1 MSDAVTVSRRAMS
14 VDKAPIFEP
23 YTKVIIYVGT
33 DEEGNPVFF
42 EAGDDSGRTL
52 ETNNEWGTQ
61 EMANNILARLYGF
74 QYQPYTAQGAHVDPS
89 AELGDG
95 VTVNALY
102 SGIYSQD
109 TTFTALMKSDISA
122 PVDEEIDHEYGF
134 ESQTDRAFTRMVRN
148 TKSGIY
154 QNAFEIRSEVQKLTK
169 YIDDENDDQNEEFA
183 SQILQTATSIKATVA
198 SSQKQYDT
206 TDYTITL
213 YGYGVPDTEVYPPR
227 SYNGKYYLNQSNG
240 KLYLSN
246 GASWNY
252 VKDLQLISTKQQAA
266 IDINSGAIAAKVSKE
281 GGVRTSFGWEMNDT
295 SHTWYANNQE
305 VMRLQKSGLTVTGEI
320 RATSG
325 YIGGSTG
332 FEIKSNYIANGMSG
346 RDDTTKNG
354 IYLGID
360 GIALGKGNFK
370 VTSQGELTAKYGNIG
385 GFTIT
390 SSNLYNGKDG
400 RDADTKAGVYV
411 GTNGIALGNGSANHT
426 FKVTNAG
433 AMTVKYG
440 MTSLNDTTNSG
451 VYIGTDGVALGA
463 GNFKVTTRGELT
475 AKSGTIGGLS
485 INASSMYTNNQS
497 DFNGTGEGVHVSQ
510 YGLRLGGTFK
520 VTKAGKVTA
529 SDLAITGGTISIK
542 DGNGNV
548 AFNVSNRGAVSASN
562 LAITGGS
569 ISIKD
574 GNNNVAFS
582 VTNMGKVTAK
592 DISITGGS
600 ISIKDRNG
608 NVFFEIDPEQ
618 GASGSFFVGGTAA
631 GFVLSE
637 NNGRGFGWI
646 EGGAYGQIK
655 AYSVLGGENGQIGYT
670 NHGGLVGANMEYS
683 TISVDYTDSG
693 INTSLGYANV
703 SDDIFNARRT
713 AAYVK
718 CEYLVDSSG
727 YHYGPVNLTI
737 DGTSY
742 RFFAWSGGSP
752 D

>member
-1 MSDAVTVSRRAMS
+1 MSNAVTVSRRAMS

-154 QNAFEIRSEVQKLTK
+154 QNAFEIKSEVQKLTK

-266 IDINSGAIAAKVSKE
+266 IDINSGTIAAKVSKE

-400 RDADTKAGVYV
+400 RDSDTKAGVYV
-411 GTNGIALGNGSANHT
+411 GTNGIALGNGTANHT

-440 MTSLNDTTNSG
+440 MTGLSDTTNSG
-451 VYIGTDGVALGA
+451 VYIGTDGIALGA
-463 GNFKVTTRGELT
+463 GNFKVTTGGALT

-485 INASSMYTNNQS
+485 INASSMYTNSQS
-497 DFNGTGEGVHVSQ
+497 DFNGTGEGVHISQ
-510 YGLRLGGTFK
+510 YGLRLGSTFK

-548 AFNVSNRGAVSASN
+548 AFSVSNRGAVSASN

-670 NHGGLVGANMEYS
+670 NHGGLVGANMEYQAVS
-683 TISVDYTDSG
+683 PDYVSAG
-693 INTSLGYANV
+693 INTSLGYANFANGV
-703 SDDIFNARRT
+703 FSAANT
-713 AAYVK
+713 AQYVK
-718 CEYLVDSSG
+718 CQYLVDSSG

>member
-42 EAGDDSGRTL
+42 EAGDDSGRML

-154 QNAFEIRSEVQKLTK
+154 QNAFEIKSEVQKLTK

-305 VMRLQKSGLTVTGEI
+305 IMRLQKSGLTVTGEI

-332 FEIKSNYIANGMSG
+332 FEIKSNYIANGMTG

-400 RDADTKAGVYV
+400 RDSDTKAGVYV
-411 GTNGIALGNGSANHT
+411 GTNGIALGNGTANHT

-440 MTSLNDTTNSG
+440 MTGLSDTTNSG
-451 VYIGTDGVALGA
+451 VYIGTDGIALGA
-463 GNFKVTTRGELT
+463 GNFKVTTGGALT

-485 INASSMYTNNQS
+485 INDSSMYTNSQS
-497 DFNGTGEGVHVSQ
+497 DFNGTGEGVHISQ
-510 YGLRLGGTFK
+510 YGLRLGSTFK

-548 AFNVSNRGAVSASN
+548 AFSVSNRGAVSASN

-637 NNGRGFGWI
+637 NNGSGFGWI

-655 AYSVLGGENGQIGYT
+655 AYSVLGGQGGQIGYT
-670 NHGGLVGANMEYS
+670 NHGGLIGANMEYS
-683 TISVDYTDSG
+683 TIAKAYTDSAVQ
-693 INTSLGYANV
+693 TSLDYANLAGGV
-703 SDDIFNARRT
+703 FTGITT
-713 AAYVK
+713 ADYVK
-718 CEYLVDSSG
+718 ASYVSASDQLIVGGYDVTWQYSSTLGG
-727 YHYGPVNLTI
+727 YVLMRSTE
-737 DGTSY
+737 
-742 RFFAWSGGSP
+742 
-752 D
+752 